1 MPVIGTAGHVDH
13 GKSTLVAALTGRDPD
28 RWAEEKARGLTIDL
42 GFAWTKLPGG
52 PEVSFVDVPGHER
65 FMKNMLAGIETID
78 VALFVVAADEGWMPQ
93 SEEHLAVLDL
103 LEVTRGVVALT
114 KVDRVEHDLTEL
126 AALEVEEKLEGTG
139 LAGAPIVPVSA
150 RTSAGLEELS
160 AVLARLALESEA
172 APGTRPRM
180 WIDRS
185 FVIEGAGTVVT
196 GTLLGAPISVGDQ
209 VAVWPGELRAR
220 VRGIESHEQSLERV
234 EPHRRVALNLAGVD
248 RERLDRGAMLGMPG
262 DWTVTGTIAVTVR
275 RARFVD
281 ELTNRGAY
289 HLHIGSGAWPIR
301 LRMLAD
307 DVAVIDL
314 PTPLPISMGDR
325 FIIRDTGRRLV
336 VAGGRVIDPAPGKP
350 RQLVRPGPAG
360 RVADRLGAVLDA
372 PEDER
377 AAVLLSVRG
386 ADSSR
391 AITSHSGG
399 GTPPDLVAIGS
410 KWYDPREADRIA
422 RSIAESVGRYHDT
435 YPLRAGLPAAEAVR
449 GMGSDEAVAIASR
462 HPDLMIDSGVIRA
475 RSFQGERSDEQQRA
489 WNRARKALTE
499 AGYEAVPRIAE
510 LELLPDLLHSLVRAG
525 ELVRVSSEFAYLP
538 HQIAS
543 VTEVI
548 RSFSEPF
555 TVSEFKDRAGISRKY
570 AVPLLEWADEA
581 GITVRMGDK
590 RRVRE

>member
-42 GFAWTKLPGG
+42 GFAWAKLPDG

-103 LEVTRGVVALT
+103 LDVGRGVVALT
-114 KVDRVEHDLTEL
+114 KVDRVESDLTEL
-126 AALEVEEKLEGTG
+126 AALEVEEKLAGTG

-150 RTSAGLEELS
+150 RTGAGLEEL
-160 AVLARLALESEA
+160 AGVLARLALESEA

-196 GTLLGAPISVGDQ
+196 GTLLGAPVSVGDQ

-234 EPHRRVALNLAGVD
+234 APHRRVALNLAGID

-262 DWTVTGTIAVTVR
+262 DWTVTDRIAVTVR
-275 RARFVD
+275 RARFVE

-289 HLHIGSGAWPIR
+289 HLHIGSGAWPVR

-336 VAGGRVIDPAPGKP
+336 VAGGRVVDPAPGKP
-350 RQLVRPGPAG
+350 RGLVRPGSAS
-360 RVADRLGAVLDA
+360 RVADRLAAALDA
-372 PEDER
+372 PADVK
-377 AAVLLSVRG
+377 AAALLSVRG
-386 ADSSR
+386 ADTAR

-399 GTPPDLVAIGS
+399 GTPSEVVAIGP
-410 KWYDPREADRIA
+410 KWYDPQEADRLA
-422 RSIAESVGRYHDT
+422 RLIAEAVGRFHDA
-435 YPLRAGLPAAEAVR
+435 YPLRPGLPTAEAIR
-449 GMGSDEAVAIASR
+449 GMGSDEAASLASR
-462 HPDLMIDSGVIRA
+462 HPDLIIDSGVIRA
-475 RSFQGERSDEQQRA
+475 RSFSGVRSDEQQEA
-489 WNRARKALTE
+489 WNRARERLTA
-499 AGYEAVPRIAE
+499 AGYDAVPRVAE
-510 LELLPDLLHSLVRAG
+510 LDLAPDLLHSLVRVG
-525 ELVRVSSEFAYLP
+525 ELVRVSSEFVYLP
-538 HQIAS
+538 EQVAT
-543 VTEVI
+543 VTAVI
-548 RSFSEPF
+548 RSFTESF

-570 AVPLLEWADEA
+570 AVPILEWADEA